1 MKRAI
6 QHTATAAVLA
16 LGAELSRRGYDVT
29 FTMGNTAKIDM
40 MCAVPN
46 RPAFKIQ
53 VKGISNRAAFFV
65 GEKFFDG
72 NPQSDLFL
80 VVVYVP
86 KIETEGP
93 MEFYILK
100 HEQAQD
106 EFQSLPQKQKDGQ
119 DFKAGTSGLTWKSI
133 SNYKDEWNAFPLIN
147 PGGSDTGE
155 TN

>member
-1 MKRAI
+1 MKRAT

-29 FTMGNTAKIDM
+29 FTMGNTPKIDM

-46 RPAFKIQ
+46 RPAFRIQ
-53 VKGISNRAAFFV
+53 VKGISNRAGFFV

-72 NPQSDLFL
+72 KPQPDLFL

-86 KIETEGP
+86 KIETDSDGVPKMEMEP

-100 HEQAQD
+100 HKEAQG
-106 EFQSLPQKQKDGQ
+106 EFQRLPQKRKDEQ
-119 DFKAGTSGLTWKSI
+119 DFKIGNSGLNWGVDIELQERLESI
-133 SNYKDEWNAFPLIN
+133 SR
-147 PGGSDTGE
+147 DT
-155 TN
+155 